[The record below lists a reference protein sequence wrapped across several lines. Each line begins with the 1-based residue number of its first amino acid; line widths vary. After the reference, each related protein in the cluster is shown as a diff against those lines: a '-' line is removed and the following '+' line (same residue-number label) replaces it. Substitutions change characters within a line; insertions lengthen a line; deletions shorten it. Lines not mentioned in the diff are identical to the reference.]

1 MPAKKSN
8 KKTKANTSKKNNV
21 KKKKPVQ
28 KATKTKKPVAKKNQ
42 ARTKSVAKKPKAAQ
56 KSKTKKSV
64 KKVVKVEKPLPR
76 PKPLRL
82 NYMNLLQFL
91 LEFIVAAGF
100 FFGLFGYNYDI
111 LGYYCVLPLTFVN
124 FIISFVEN
132 NRTIT
137 YSAINMVMA
146 LIAFYPII
154 GFFAKLVGIAL
165 SISSI
170 TVLSARLHE

>member
-1 MPAKKSN
+1 MSAKKTSKKINSSKKAAKKSTT
-8 KKTKANTSKKNNV
+8 KKTAKAKPKTKKAVETKVTKPKVSKKA
-21 KKKKPVQ
+21 K
-28 KATKTKKPVAKKNQ
+28 TKSTKKPVRKVEIKKE
-42 ARTKSVAKKPKAAQ
+42 VYKPK
-56 KSKTKKSV
+56 KLV
-64 KKVVKVEKPLPR
+64 I
-76 PKPLRL
+76 
-82 NYMNLLQFL
+82 NYMNLLQFI

-100 FFGLFGYNYDI
+100 FLGLFGYNYEV

-124 FIISFVEN
+124 FVISLVEN

-146 LIAFYPII
+146 LIAFYPIV
-154 GFFAKLVGIAL
+154 GFFAKIVGIGL